1 MNLLQQFYQGKTT
14 RLSRTF
20 TNDDVE
26 KSKALTRD
34 VSPIY
39 DEREKEWKAYYKK
52 PVIPALLTEGLITE
66 AISSKLPGSP
76 CVLLQKDLVFYSP
89 VHVGQ
94 KITVE
99 LTIIDV
105 NEERNWLTQ
114 KVTCFDDQGNE
125 VIRGQVV
132 LLLLI
137 DNDSW

>member
-1 MNLLQQFYQGKTT
+1 MNILQQFYQGKTT

-20 TNDDVE
+20 TNEDVE

-39 DEREKEWKAYYKK
+39 DESEKEWKTYYSK

-66 AISSKLPGSP
+66 AISAKLPGSP

-125 VIRGQVV
+125 VIKGQVV